1 MTRFKDFGS
10 GISRESEPLSFKLHE
25 EEFHCVPE
33 LQGQVLL
40 ELVSNSDSDDPVK
53 SALLM
58 TDFFKSALLDES
70 YERFENLLKDKE
82 RIVTVDTIAE
92 VVSWLMESYTN
103 RPNPQPED

>member
-10 GISRESEPLSFKLHE
+10 GISREVEPLSFKLHD

-58 TDFFKSALLDES
+58 TEFFKSALVDES
-70 YERFENLLKDKE
+70 SQRFDALLKDKE

-92 VVSWLMESYTN
+92 VVSWLMENYTN